1 MVDLAREAFSTHNF
15 DLAAE
20 IYERSIRENGPTA
33 DLYLGLADSFAKG
46 GNFSKAFSAYSK
58 AFRLGSISPDK
69 LKHLVT
75 ALVNTVK
82 QEPLVTTAMNKNVI
96 FDCLICRNLL
106 NDPVTIPCGHTFC
119 RSCLMKDRSKT
130 CKNCGTVNHYLN
142 VSKIS
147 SNILLLQAIERW
159 FPSKVEAAKLKKDA
173 NAAFQSW
180 KYEDAIRIY
189 TKALD
194 LGMFLSLQ
202 FQPNCLNTSHM
213 AGLTW

>member
-20 IYERSIRENGPTA
+20 IYERSIKENGPNS

-46 GNFSKAFSAYSK
+46 GKFRKAFSAYSK
-58 AFRLGSISPDK
+58 AFRLGSVSPER

-82 QEPLVTTAMNKNVI
+82 QESPVNYTTMNKNVI
-96 FDCLICRNLL
+96 FDCLICRNLF

-119 RSCLMKDRSKT
+119 RTCLMKDRSKT
-130 CKNCGTVNHYLN
+130 CQNCGTVNHYLN

-147 SNILLLQAIERW
+147 SNVLLLQAIEKC
-159 FPSKVEAAKLKKDA
+159 FPTQVEASKLKKDA

-180 KYEDAIRIY
+180 KFEDAVRIY
-189 TKALD
+189 SKAIE
-194 LGMFLSLQ
+194 LGNVLYSSRI
-202 FQPNCLNTSHM
+202 C
-213 AGLTW
+213 